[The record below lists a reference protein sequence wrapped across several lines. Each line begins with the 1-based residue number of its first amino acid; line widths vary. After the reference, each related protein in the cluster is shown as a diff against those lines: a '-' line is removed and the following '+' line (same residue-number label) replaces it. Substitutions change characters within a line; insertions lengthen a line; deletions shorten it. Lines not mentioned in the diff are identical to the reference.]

1 MEMMKDIR
9 RELKS
14 MNFSAEQLEMGFM
27 LLDVAQKFATTIEPM
42 ASRFDQEGIQCQ
54 NGQIILPQGMEEIIN
69 KLGESGILGTFIPQ
83 CYGGGG
89 LPYTFYAIMI
99 EIIAAACPCIAV
111 AMAVHGTAIDSIM
124 ELGTPQAK
132 EKYLPLLAQGKML
145 GAIAFTEA
153 NAGSD
158 VGNCKMTA
166 ELSGEQYIL
175 NGTKQFITNGGK
187 ADLYI
192 VLAAT
197 DKAKGKKGLSAFIV
211 EKTTP
216 GFSIGRV
223 EEKLGIHASPTT
235 ELILENCPVSKDN
248 LLGIAGKGL
257 SYVLRGLTGG
267 RIEIAAQAVGI
278 AQAAYQKALQYSQER
293 VQFGQPICSFQAI
306 QFKLADMIMGIT
318 AARKMYLGA
327 AYLKDQGEDFVLASS
342 MAKLFASE
350 MAKQVADQAL
360 QIHGGYGYIREYEVE
375 RHYRDARIT
384 TIYEGTSEIQRIIIS
399 REILG
404 RE

>member
-1 MEMMKDIR
+1 MKDIK

-14 MNFSAEQLEMGFM
+14 MSFLADQLELGFM
-27 LLDVAQKFATTIEPM
+27 LLDLAQKFALEIEPM
-42 ASRFDQEGIQCQ
+42 AGRFDRVGIRSK
-54 NGQIILPQGMEEIIN
+54 NGQIILPEGMDEIIQ
-69 KLGESGILGTFIPQ
+69 KIGKSGILGTFIPEQ
-83 CYGGGG
+83 YGGGG
-89 LPYTFYAIMI
+89 LPYTFYAAII
-99 EIIAAACPCIAV
+99 EIIAAACPSIGV
-111 AMAVHGTAIDSIM
+111 AMAVHGTAIDSIL
-124 ELGTPQAK
+124 ELGTTEARQ
-132 EKYLPLLAQGKML
+132 KYLPKMARGEIL

-166 ELSGEQYIL
+166 AMSGDHYLL

-187 ADLYI
+187 ADIYI
-192 VLAAT
+192 ILVAT
-197 DKAKGKKGLSAFIV
+197 DATKGKKGLSTFVV
-211 EKTTP
+211 EKKAP
-216 GFSIGRV
+216 GFGIGKV

-235 ELILENCPVSKDN
+235 ELVLENCLVPKEN
-248 LLGIAGKGL
+248 LLGVPGKGL
-257 SYVLRGLTGG
+257 SYVLKGLTGG

-278 AQAAYQKALQYSQER
+278 AKAAYQKALRYSQER
-293 VQFGQPICSFQAI
+293 EQFGQPICNFQAI
-306 QFKLADMIMGIT
+306 QFKLADMLVGIT
-318 AARKMYLGA
+318 SARKMYLGA

-350 MAKQVADQAL
+350 MAKRVADEAL

-384 TIYEGTSEIQRIIIS
+384 TIYEGTSEIQRVIIS

-404 RE
+404 QG